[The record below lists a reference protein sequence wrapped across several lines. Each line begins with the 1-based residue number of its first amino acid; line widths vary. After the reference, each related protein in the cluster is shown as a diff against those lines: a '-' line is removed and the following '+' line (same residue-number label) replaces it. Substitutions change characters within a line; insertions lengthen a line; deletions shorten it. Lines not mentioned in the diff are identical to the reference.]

1 MSVTVKMALP
11 LYIALNVLLSL
22 SLPPSVE
29 LASAD
34 AGGGVDAVADNKDP
48 ATGVGAET
56 PILQVV

>member
-1 MSVTVKMALP
+1 MALP